1 MQIAASG
8 WQRAIVDQ
16 RARLPGPTNQR
27 EDPKLMASLNPTDL
41 KRMRDQLFFEGD
53 ERYRRLSRFWLL
65 LPLSAVI
72 ASAGVVSD
80 STATVIGA
88 MIVAPLMTPILG
100 IVLAV
105 VLTDAKNLR
114 RSVLLVMVGAV
125 AVVGLAWIL
134 GFFVP
139 YPVVAATNSQVASR
153 VTPRIIDLVA
163 ALATGAVGSVALA
176 RSDISDTLPGVAIAI
191 SLVPPL
197 AVVGLTL
204 ESGAPHQA
212 LGALLLFTTNVAAI
226 LASGI
231 VVMALYRTHQ
241 VSDHAQTPAF
251 RRRGAIIVVAAF
263 LIVVIV
269 PLTINSDRIDRTT
282 VREADVQAVAD
293 HWANAAGWSVVGVTA
308 HDDQVFVDA
317 AGPAPAPDTTTL
329 HKDLLSAGLSG
340 LDVEVSLTPREYT
353 RLPA

>member
-1 MQIAASG
+1 
-8 WQRAIVDQ
+8 
-16 RARLPGPTNQR
+16 
-27 EDPKLMASLNPTDL
+27 MASLNETDL
-41 KRMRDQLFFEGD
+41 QRMRDQLFFEGA
-53 ERYRRLSRFWLL
+53 ERNRRLSRFWLL

-72 ASAGVVSD
+72 ASAGVISD

-114 RSVLLVMVGAV
+114 RSVLLVIVGAAAVV
-125 AVVGLAWIL
+125 AVAWIL
-134 GFFVP
+134 GLFIP
-139 YPVVAATNSQVASR
+139 YPVVAATNSQVAQR
-153 VTPRIIDLVA
+153 VTPRVIDLIA

-204 ESGAPHQA
+204 ESGAPHEA

-231 VVMALYRTHQ
+231 VVMALYRTHR
-241 VSDHAQTPAF
+241 VSDRAQAAAF
-251 RRRGAIIVVAAF
+251 HRRGAIAVVAVF
-263 LIVVIV
+263 LAVVIV

-282 VREADVQAVAD
+282 VRESDVQAVAS
-293 HWANAAGWSVVGVTA
+293 HWAAAAGWAVTGVTA
-308 HDDQVFVDA
+308 HGDQVFVDA
-317 AGPAPAPDTTTL
+317 TGPVPAPDLTVL
-329 HKDLLSAGLSG
+329 HQDLVDAGLSG
-340 LDVEVSLTPREYT
+340 VDVEVSLTPRSYT
-353 RLPA
+353 HLPT